1 MSGTAAE
8 IPQSVI
14 DYQLS
19 HASDTRAPGLYAFYI
34 IMLTASIVVVVARF
48 ASRRVGPGLGP
59 DDWCIGLALIFL
71 CGVFVCNFMYL
82 AAGLGKHQLT
92 VSKSQQALGAKVRP
106 RFPHFH
112 TPIACPYKI
121 RQIGFPAN
129 ILYTI
134 TWPLIKISILLLY
147 RRIFFAN
154 RRFTQFVDVMLGVMA
169 CYIISTV
176 LVDIFGCHPVDK
188 SWHPLKDGH
197 CIDSIKLFKATA
209 ALNVS
214 FDGIILLMPMP
225 LVWRLQTSL
234 KIKLAV
240 TFIFALGALT
250 MVTSIIRITTFDQID
265 PLDGDWSYVDSDY
278 WTAAELCLSVICA
291 CLPTIRPLWTSTRSF
306 IRSRSNR
313 SKDQTPTSQALS
325 DKPPN
330 GENAA
335 RSIPMRKQSSKD
347 AVTTMAAARSPSR
360 YTSPTREG
368 FEKIS
373 EREKGFGYYEQ
384 GNPGQ
389 HTRREDYERAR
400 EDHEV

>member
-1 MSGTAAE
+1 MTGVSAWRWSSSAE
-8 IPQSVI
+8 SLSAILCIWQQGWGSIPSR
-14 DYQLS
+14 L
-19 HASDTRAPGLYAFYI
+19 ASLNKHWAPRY
-34 IMLTASIVVVVARF
+34 
-48 ASRRVGPGLGP
+48 
-59 DDWCIGLALIFL
+59 
-71 CGVFVCNFMYL
+71 
-82 AAGLGKHQLT
+82 
-92 VSKSQQALGAKVRP
+92 VRKP
-106 RFPHFH
+106 LFS
-112 TPIACPYKI
+112 PIAGIYNP
-121 RQIGFPAN
+121 QQMGFPAN

-134 TWPLIKISILLLY
+134 TWPLIKTSILLLY
-147 RRIFFAN
+147 RRIFFVN

-188 SWHPLKDGH
+188 SWHPLKEGH

-225 LVWRLQTSL
+225 MVWRLQASL

-250 MVTSIIRITTFDQID
+250 MVTSIMRITTFDQID

-278 WTAAELCLSVICA
+278 WTAAELCLSIICA

-325 DKPPN
+325 DKPPA

-335 RSIPMRKQSSKD
+335 RSIPMRKQTSKD

-368 FEKIS
+368 FEKINGG
-373 EREKGFGYYEQ
+373 EKGFGYYDT

-400 EDHEV
+400 EDNEV